1 MEAIHHVRYIGL
13 LPIFVLI
20 LKYFFFGHASGYL
33 IALTNQLA
41 VLKCHSLKLKRTLA
55 DRAFSSAAP
64 NLGNNLPLHHDPS

>member
-1 MEAIHHVRYIGL
+1 MEAIHHVRYIGF

-33 IALTNQLA
+33 IDLTAQLA
-41 VLKCHSLKLKRTLA
+41 VLKCHSLKLKRTLG